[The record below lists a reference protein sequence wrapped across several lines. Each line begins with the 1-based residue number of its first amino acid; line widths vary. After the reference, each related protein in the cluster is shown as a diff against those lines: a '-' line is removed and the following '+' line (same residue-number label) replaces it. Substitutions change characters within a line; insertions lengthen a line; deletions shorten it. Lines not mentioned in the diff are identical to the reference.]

1 MHGLPK
7 VTDMK
12 RFLMALLPFFR
23 QHPLGGLALLFILM
37 MLTVGLL
44 APTLAPFDPT
54 QTHADAILQ
63 APNRVHWMGT
73 DEYGR
78 DILSRIMHG
87 ARTAMVLAIGASLLG
102 SLIGAALGLSS
113 AFFGGAYDTLMQRCL
128 DIMLAIPLIV
138 FALVLAAVLGHRM
151 VLGFDINL
159 MMAVAVPGIPKVAKV
174 LRAAALS
181 VRALPYIDAAMA
193 AGYSSPRVM
202 FGHMAP
208 NLVAPWLVLIT
219 ASGAQAILL
228 ESSLSYLGIGVV
240 EPTPAWG
247 LMLSG
252 MGTQLFAEAP
262 WMVIFPGLAVAL
274 TVFSFS
280 LLGDAVR
287 DYLDPKL
294 RL

>member
-1 MHGLPK
+1 MKKFAYLLMH
-7 VTDMK
+7 
-12 RFLMALLPFFR
+12 FFR
-23 QHPLGGLALLFILM
+23 QHPLGGLALLFVLM
-37 MLTVGLL
+37 MLGVGLMAHVL
-44 APTLAPFDPT
+44 APYDPT
-54 QTHADAILQ
+54 QTDASAILQ
-63 APNRVHWMGT
+63 APNAAHWMGT

-78 DILSRIMHG
+78 DILSRIMYG
-87 ARTAMVLAIGASLLG
+87 ARTAMVLAIGASLIG
-102 SLIGAALGLSS
+102 SLIGAVLGLSA
-113 AFFGGAYDTLMQRCL
+113 AFFGGTFDAFMQRCL

-159 MMAVAVPGIPKVAKV
+159 MLAVAVPSIPKVAKV
-174 LRAAALS
+174 LRGAALS
-181 VRALPYIDAAMA
+181 VRTMPYIDAAMA
-193 AGYSSPRVM
+193 AGYSSPRIM

-219 ASGAQAILL
+219 AMGAQAILL

-262 WMVIFPGLAVAL
+262 WMVVFPGLAVAM

-287 DYLDPKL
+287 DFLDPKL

>member
-1 MHGLPK
+1 MK
-7 VTDMK
+7 KFTDS
-12 RFLMALLPFFR
+12 LMQFFR
-23 QHPLGGLALLFILM
+23 HHPLGGLALLFILM
-37 MLTVGLL
+37 MLGVGLMAPSL
-44 APTLAPFDPT
+44 APYDPT
-54 QTHADAILQ
+54 QTNASAILQ
-63 APNRVHWMGT
+63 APNAAHWMGT

-87 ARTAMVLAIGASLLG
+87 ARTAMVLAIGASLMG
-102 SLIGAALGLSS
+102 SLIGAVLGLSA
-113 AFFGGAYDTLMQRCL
+113 AFFGGTFDAVMQRCL

-151 VLGFDINL
+151 VLGFDVNL
-159 MMAVAVPGIPKVAKV
+159 MLAVAVPSIPKVAKV
-174 LRAAALS
+174 LRGAALS
-181 VRALPYIDAAMA
+181 VRTMPYIDAALA
-193 AGYSSPRVM
+193 AGYSSPRIM
-202 FGHMAP
+202 WGHMAP

-219 ASGAQAILL
+219 AMGAQAILL

-287 DYLDPKL
+287 DFLDPKL

>member
-1 MHGLPK
+1 
-7 VTDMK
+7 MK
-12 RFLMALLPFFR
+12 KFADSLMQFFR
-23 QHPLGGLALLFILM
+23 HHPLGGLALLFVLM
-37 MLTVGLL
+37 MLGVGLMAPSL
-44 APTLAPFDPT
+44 APYDPT
-54 QTHADAILQ
+54 QTNASAILQ
-63 APNRVHWMGT
+63 APNAAHWMGT

-87 ARTAMVLAIGASLLG
+87 ARTAMVLAIGASLMG
-102 SLIGAALGLSS
+102 SLIGAVLGLSA
-113 AFFGGAYDTLMQRCL
+113 AFFGGTFDAVMQRCL

-151 VLGFDINL
+151 VLGFDVNL
-159 MMAVAVPGIPKVAKV
+159 MLAVAVPSIPKVAKV
-174 LRAAALS
+174 LRGAALS
-181 VRALPYIDAAMA
+181 VRTMPYIDAALA
-193 AGYSSPRVM
+193 AGYSSPRIM
-202 FGHMAP
+202 WGHMAP

-219 ASGAQAILL
+219 AMGAQAILL

-262 WMVIFPGLAVAL
+262 WMVVFPGLAVAL

-287 DYLDPKL
+287 DFLDPKL

>member
-1 MHGLPK
+1 
-7 VTDMK
+7 MK
-12 RFLMALLPFFR
+12 SFIRSLVHFVR
-23 QHPLGGLALLFILM
+23 QQPLGGVALIFVVM
-37 MLTVGLL
+37 MLVLGLL
-44 APTLAPFDPT
+44 APQLAPYDPT
-54 QTHADAILQ
+54 QTHAEAILQ
-63 APNRVHWMGT
+63 APGRAHLMGT

-78 DILSRIMHG
+78 DILSRIMYG

-102 SLIGAALGLSS
+102 SLMGAVLGISS
-113 AFFGGAYDTLMQRCL
+113 AFFGGGFDAAMQRFL
-128 DIMLAIPLIV
+128 DILLAIPLIV

-159 MMAVAVPGIPKVAKV
+159 MLAVAIPGIPKVAKV
-174 LRAAALS
+174 LRSAALS
-181 VRALPYIDAAMA
+181 VRAMPYIDAAMA
-193 AGYSSPRVM
+193 AGYSAPRVI

-287 DYLDPKL
+287 DFLDPKL

>member
-1 MHGLPK
+1 
-7 VTDMK
+7 MK
-12 RFLMALLPFFR
+12 KFADSLMQFFR
-23 QHPLGGLALLFILM
+23 HHPLGGLALLFILM
-37 MLTVGLL
+37 MLGVGLMAPSL
-44 APTLAPFDPT
+44 APYDPT
-54 QTHADAILQ
+54 QTNASAILQ
-63 APNRVHWMGT
+63 APNAAHWMGT

-87 ARTAMVLAIGASLLG
+87 ARTAMVLAIGASLMG
-102 SLIGAALGLSS
+102 SLIGAVLGLSA
-113 AFFGGAYDTLMQRCL
+113 AFFGGTFDAVMQRCL

-151 VLGFDINL
+151 VLGFDVNL
-159 MMAVAVPGIPKVAKV
+159 MLAVAVPSIPKVAKV
-174 LRAAALS
+174 LRGAALS
-181 VRALPYIDAAMA
+181 VRTMPYIDAALA
-193 AGYSSPRVM
+193 AGYSSPRIM
-202 FGHMAP
+202 LGHMAP

-219 ASGAQAILL
+219 AMGAQAILL

-262 WMVIFPGLAVAL
+262 WMVVFPGLAVAL

-287 DYLDPKL
+287 DFLDPKL

>member
-1 MHGLPK
+1 
-7 VTDMK
+7 MK
-12 RFLMALLPFFR
+12 KFADSLMQFFR
-23 QHPLGGLALLFILM
+23 HHPLGGLALLFILM
-37 MLTVGLL
+37 MLGVGLMAPSL
-44 APTLAPFDPT
+44 APYDPT
-54 QTHADAILQ
+54 QTNASAILQ
-63 APNRVHWMGT
+63 APNAAHWMGT

-87 ARTAMVLAIGASLLG
+87 ARTAMVLAIGASLMG
-102 SLIGAALGLSS
+102 SLIGAVLGLSA
-113 AFFGGAYDTLMQRCL
+113 AFFGGTFDAVMQRSL

-151 VLGFDINL
+151 VLGFDVNL
-159 MMAVAVPGIPKVAKV
+159 MLAVAVPSIPKVAKV
-174 LRAAALS
+174 LRGAALS
-181 VRALPYIDAAMA
+181 VRTMPYIDAALA
-193 AGYSSPRVM
+193 AGYSSPRIM
-202 FGHMAP
+202 WGHMAP

-219 ASGAQAILL
+219 AMGAQAILL

-262 WMVIFPGLAVAL
+262 WMVVFPGLAVAL

-287 DYLDPKL
+287 DFLDPKL

>member
-1 MHGLPK
+1 MK
-7 VTDMK
+7 KFTDS
-12 RFLMALLPFFR
+12 LMQFFR
-23 QHPLGGLALLFILM
+23 HHPLGGLALLFILM
-37 MLTVGLL
+37 MLGVGLMAPSL
-44 APTLAPFDPT
+44 APYDPT
-54 QTHADAILQ
+54 QTNASAILQ
-63 APNRVHWMGT
+63 APNAAHWMGT

-87 ARTAMVLAIGASLLG
+87 ARTAMVLAIGASLMG
-102 SLIGAALGLSS
+102 SLIGAVLGLSA
-113 AFFGGAYDTLMQRCL
+113 AFFGGTFDAVMQRCL

-151 VLGFDINL
+151 VLGFDVNL
-159 MMAVAVPGIPKVAKV
+159 MLAVAVPSIPKVAKV
-174 LRAAALS
+174 LRGAALS
-181 VRALPYIDAAMA
+181 VRTMPYIDAALA
-193 AGYSSPRVM
+193 AGYSSPRIM
-202 FGHMAP
+202 LGHMAP

-219 ASGAQAILL
+219 AMGAQAILL

-287 DYLDPKL
+287 DFLDPKL

>member
-1 MHGLPK
+1 MAQGPNP
-7 VTDMK
+7 VMK
-12 RFLMALLPFFR
+12 KMAVSFGQFFR
-23 QHPLGGLALLFILM
+23 HQPLGGMALVFVLAMLL
-37 MLTVGLL
+37 VGLL
-44 APTLAPFDPT
+44 AGPLAPYDPT
-54 QTHADAILQ
+54 ATDAGAILQ
-63 APNRVHWMGT
+63 APGGLHWMGT

-87 ARTAMVLAIGASLLG
+87 ARTAMVLAIGASLMG
-102 SLIGAALGLSS
+102 SLTGAVLGISS
-113 AFFGGAYDTLMQRCL
+113 AYFGGWFDAVMQRLL
-128 DIMLAIPLIV
+128 DIMLSIPLIV
-138 FALVLAAVLGHRM
+138 FALVLAAVLGHHM
-151 VLGFDINL
+151 VLGMDINL
-159 MMAVAVPGIPKVAKV
+159 MLAVAVPGVPKVAKV
-174 LRAAALS
+174 LRSAALS
-181 VRALPYIDAAMA
+181 VRTMPYIDAAMA
-193 AGYSSPRVM
+193 SGYSPARVI

-262 WMVIFPGLAVAL
+262 WLVVFPGLAVAL

-287 DYLDPKL
+287 DHLDPKL
-294 RL
+294 SL

>member
-1 MHGLPK
+1 
-7 VTDMK
+7 MK
-12 RFLMALLPFFR
+12 KFADSLVLFFR
-23 QHPLGGLALLFILM
+23 HHPLGGLALLFILM
-37 MLTVGLL
+37 MLGVGLMAPSL
-44 APTLAPFDPT
+44 APYDPI
-54 QTHADAILQ
+54 QTDASAILQ
-63 APNRVHWMGT
+63 APNAAHWMGT

-87 ARTAMVLAIGASLLG
+87 ARTAMVLAIGASLMG
-102 SLIGAALGLSS
+102 SLIGAVLGLSA
-113 AFFGGAYDTLMQRCL
+113 AFFGGTFDAVMQRCL

-151 VLGFDINL
+151 VLGFDVNL
-159 MMAVAVPGIPKVAKV
+159 MLAVAVPSIPKVAKV
-174 LRAAALS
+174 LRGAALS
-181 VRALPYIDAAMA
+181 VRTMPYIDAAMA
-193 AGYSSPRVM
+193 AGYSSPRIM
-202 FGHMAP
+202 LGHMAP

-219 ASGAQAILL
+219 AMGAQAILL

-240 EPTPAWG
+240 EPTAAWG

-287 DYLDPKL
+287 DFLDPKL

>member
-1 MHGLPK
+1 MK
-7 VTDMK
+7 KFTDS
-12 RFLMALLPFFR
+12 LMQFFR
-23 QHPLGGLALLFILM
+23 HHPLGGLALLFILM
-37 MLTVGLL
+37 MLGVGLMAPSL
-44 APTLAPFDPT
+44 APYDPT
-54 QTHADAILQ
+54 QTNASAILQ
-63 APNRVHWMGT
+63 APNAAHWMGT

-87 ARTAMVLAIGASLLG
+87 ARTAMVLAIGASLMG
-102 SLIGAALGLSS
+102 SLIGAVLGLSA
-113 AFFGGAYDTLMQRCL
+113 AFFGGTFDAVMQRCL

-151 VLGFDINL
+151 VLGFDVNL
-159 MMAVAVPGIPKVAKV
+159 MLAVAVPSIPKVAKV
-174 LRAAALS
+174 LRGAALS
-181 VRALPYIDAAMA
+181 VRTMPYIDAALA
-193 AGYSSPRVM
+193 AGYSSPRIM
-202 FGHMAP
+202 WGHMAP

-219 ASGAQAILL
+219 AMGAQAILL

-262 WMVIFPGLAVAL
+262 WMVVFPGLAVAL

-287 DYLDPKL
+287 DFLDPKL